1 MLLSRRSA
9 AFFGAAAL
17 TGALIGGKFW
27 KFDERD
33 FIYSCI
39 RRVFSLYEID
49 EEAIDNFISDFMS
62 IYSFHFVSGFDKLR
76 FFLYYRIRDL
86 GPVDSNLW
94 PRLIYYEQFIV
105 TIFIKSTDFSSLIGA
120 GKISYTGI
128 ERFTVPGVCAN
139 KFSSYD

>member
-9 AFFGAAAL
+9 VFFGAAAL
-17 TGALIGGKFW
+17 IGSLIGGKFW

-49 EEAIDNFISDFMS
+49 EEAIENFISDFLK
-62 IYSFHFVSGFDKLR
+62 IYSFHFISGFDKLR
-76 FFLYYRIRDL
+76 YFLYYRNRDSGSL
-86 GPVDSNLW
+86 DSNLW
-94 PRLIYYEQFIV
+94 PRLIYYEQLIV
-105 TIFIKSTDFSSLIGA
+105 TIFIKSTDFSSLNG
-120 GKISYTGI
+120 GRKINYTGI

-139 KFSSYD
+139 KFSSFD